1 MTIRFAYE
9 SIPDC
14 VPEFYREQQEERDR
28 RYDLAMRR
36 RARYQANRRKL
47 DAAAEAGLP
56 VLSFGGYDACRE
68 CPRADDDTQTDDED
82 DICCVICH
90 SPTCPEHMKNRTE
103 EGSL

>member
-1 MTIRFAYE
+1 MRFPDE
-9 SIPDC
+9 PIPNC

-28 RYDLAMRR
+28 QYDLAMRR
-36 RARYQANRRKL
+36 RARYQANRKKL

-82 DICCVICH
+82 DFCCVICH
-90 SPTCPEHMKNRTE
+90 DPSCPEHMKNRNTE
-103 EGSL
+103 ESR

>member
-1 MTIRFAYE
+1 MYITNN
-9 SIPDC
+9 SIPNC
-14 VPEFYREQQEERDR
+14 VPEFYRERQEERDR
-28 RYDLAMRR
+28 QFDQAMQRR
-36 RARYQANRRKL
+36 ERYQANRRKL
-47 DAAAEAGLP
+47 DAAVEAGLP
-56 VLSFGGYDACRE
+56 ILSFGGYDACRE